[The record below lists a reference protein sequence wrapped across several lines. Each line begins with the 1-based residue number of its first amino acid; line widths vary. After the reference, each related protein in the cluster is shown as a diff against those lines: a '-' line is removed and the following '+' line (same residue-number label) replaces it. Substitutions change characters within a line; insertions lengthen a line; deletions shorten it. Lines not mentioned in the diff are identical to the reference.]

1 MDRERQKNVSTEI
14 VNLTEEEE
22 RAYLDRI
29 LQELEWAIEQADRA
43 VREYSREFRQNQA
56 YLFDQ
61 RSGMDE
67 ADVVSAGQSLTRMTQ
82 ESGAGLATRRRLL
95 KLSQTPY
102 FGRIDFTPGKTG
114 QRMPIYIGIQDRKS
128 TRLHSSHVKIS

>member
-82 ESGAGLATRRRLL
+82 ESEIGRASCRERGYRSEVQIVFRINKTRMSR
-95 KLSQTPY
+95 
-102 FGRIDFTPGKTG
+102 
-114 QRMPIYIGIQDRKS
+114 
-128 TRLHSSHVKIS
+128 